1 MDKHLKTG
9 FRQRRSREDVN
20 MNANDIRKSKIKHIL
35 KNALK
40 LYNERKISNLAQKPT
55 SQNAVTFQTITT

>member
-1 MDKHLKTG
+1 MTLEN
-9 FRQRRSREDVN
+9 Q
-20 MNANDIRKSKIKHIL
+20 KIKHIL

-40 LYNERKISNLAQKPT
+40 LYNERKRSNLAQKPT

>member
-1 MDKHLKTG
+1 MTL
-9 FRQRRSREDVN
+9 E
-20 MNANDIRKSKIKHIL
+20 KSKIKHIL